1 MVALIYWSPQKI
13 AKRIHPPDVQNLVA
27 AFRHLQSLPMVDPE
41 RVGFA
46 GFCVGASF
54 VLIAS
59 AQEEIRDQV
68 AFVSATTP
76 YFDLVDFM
84 RAVGAG
90 ARFYQAAGEIRREP
104 WEVDDLTREVAEK
117 LLLESLRSSEEAG
130 LIRAALDG
138 QRDLAP
144 SGLTPHGS
152 AVFRILAGGSPME
165 IDQAIADLPD
175 DLLLQMAEVSPVH
188 HVSQIRSPV
197 LIMHDEED
205 SLVPSEESRRLAEAL
220 EGRTEVRYT
229 EFKLFRH
236 VTPDRPLG
244 IVSTASELFK
254 LFRHIYSIVRL
265 AT

>member
-1 MVALIYWSPQKI
+1 
-13 AKRIHPPDVQNLVA
+13 
-27 AFRHLQSLPMVDPE
+27 MVDPE

-59 AQEEIRDQV
+59 AQDDIRDQV

-84 RAVGAG
+84 RAVGTG
-90 ARFYQAAGEIRREP
+90 TRFYEAADEIRMEL
-104 WEVDDLTREVAEK
+104 WEVDELTREVAEK
-117 LLLESLRSSEEAG
+117 LLLESLPSSEEAG
-130 LIRAALDG
+130 LIRAALDD
-138 QRDLAP
+138 QHDLAP
-144 SGLTPHGS
+144 SGLTPDGS

-165 IDQAIADLPD
+165 IDQAIAELPD
-175 DLLLQMAEVSPVH
+175 DLLLQMEEVSPVH

-254 LFRHIYSIVRL
+254 LFRHLYSIVRL